1 MAAAPTSVDGSRQ
14 PTDALSA
21 ACIGST
27 HTGRLVPGD
36 TPSECE

>member
-1 MAAAPTSVDGSRQ
+1 LATAPTSGDGSRQ
-14 PTDALSA
+14 PTEALSA

-36 TPSECE
+36 TPSE